1 MDNKKKRIV
10 KQVVGGAVYCVV
22 AVKSQATLRKK
33 ITKKPNCDI
42 AVQLSNTFW
51 AICYILYNHYYVG
64 EE

>member
-1 MDNKKKRIV
+1 MDNKKRRIV
-10 KQVVGGAVYCVV
+10 KQVIGGTVYCVV
-22 AVKSQATLRKK
+22 GIKSQSVLRKK

-42 AVQLSNTFW
+42 AVQLSNAFL